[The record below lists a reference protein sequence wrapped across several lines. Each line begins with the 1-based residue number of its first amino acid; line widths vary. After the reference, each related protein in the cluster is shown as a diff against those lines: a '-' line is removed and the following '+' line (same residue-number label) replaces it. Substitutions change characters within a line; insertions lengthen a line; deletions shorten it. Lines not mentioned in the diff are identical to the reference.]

1 MADFDITIR
10 LRAAGSADFDS
21 DLYDEAAD
29 EIERL
34 RAVVRYQ
41 DNRLAEGTIS
51 GDEVMKKRIR
61 ALERGIM
68 DMVHPK
74 VTPIEQLRIA
84 HRLVGLDL

>member
-1 MADFDITIR
+1 MIDLDITIR
-10 LRAAGSADFDS
+10 LRAAGGTNFEN
-21 DLYDEAAD
+21 DLYEEAAD
-29 EIERL
+29 EIDRL

-41 DNRLAEGTIS
+41 DNRLAKEAIGA
-51 GDEVMKKRIR
+51 DEAMKKRVR
-61 ALERGIM
+61 SLERGIM